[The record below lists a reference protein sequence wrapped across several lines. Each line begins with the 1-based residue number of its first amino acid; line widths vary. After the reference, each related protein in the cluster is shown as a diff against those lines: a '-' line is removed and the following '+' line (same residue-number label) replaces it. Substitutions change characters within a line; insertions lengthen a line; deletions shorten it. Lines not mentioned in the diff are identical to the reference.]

1 MTSTKSAE
9 VGSPRRPQTIDI
21 HSQCSA
27 PAIGSVSPTAQAM
40 EMPWRPRVAVDLA
53 AAAASTH
60 RPVSPARNGGRLV
73 GYEDSERRYRCCQ
86 RQRPSHLAPAR
97 YASSSMLY
105 PPLLVPAILLLCYWV
120 YLDALYMIYLNFF
133 YLHWFNLYCRRL
145 ETAWEKRKAKNK
157 LKCSSKMFNI
167 CLFSFT
173 RMLSI

>member
-97 YASSSMLY
+97 
-105 PPLLVPAILLLCYWV
+105 
-120 YLDALYMIYLNFF
+120 F
-133 YLHWFNLYCRRL
+133 YGRSHCRSTFL
-145 ETAWEKRKAKNK
+145 
-157 LKCSSKMFNI
+157 
-167 CLFSFT
+167 
-173 RMLSI
+173 